1 MALTFNATLYKRH
14 LPAGETK
21 LIYQPAS
28 EKQSIESTVPAKSK
42 GQQAVDIAYL
52 GSTFSRAVQIA
63 DEVNARTVK
72 QRRMQPFVDYESPR
86 KSIVNKTENI
96 QGCGNTDSPI
106 CL

>member
-1 MALTFNATLYKRH
+1 MQRHDVASTFNATLYKRH

-52 GSTFSRAVQIA
+52 GSTFQ
-63 DEVNARTVK
+63 ELL
-72 QRRMQPFVDYESPR
+72 
-86 KSIVNKTENI
+86 KS
-96 QGCGNTDSPI
+96 
-106 CL
+106 LMR